1 MSSSFSP
8 EERRT
13 LLSVSGAHFV
23 SHLHLLV
30 LPPLFPLLRDNM
42 GVGFLELG
50 FALTLLNIVTF
61 FTQAP
66 MGLLVD
72 RVGARRMLVAGL
84 LLGGVGFLVA
94 GLGGSYAWLLAG
106 AVLAGLANSVYHPA
120 DYAIL
125 GSAIDDAHVGRAFS
139 LHTFAGYAGGAVAP
153 FLMLGVASFGGVTGA
168 LLLAALLGPLAAIP
182 LLRGAMDE
190 RPALRRARGAAKGE
204 TSGPR
209 LLNSAVL
216 SLLVFFTLIAFSN
229 TAIQGFAVSAWE
241 AASGVSL
248 TAANVAL
255 TAWLAASAVGV
266 LVGGYVADRTR
277 RHGLVA
283 ALGLGA
289 AAVLI
294 LIAGLGDLAAGPLT
308 AVMTVSGLLS
318 GLIMPSRDMMVR
330 AAAPPGQAGAAF
342 GLVST
347 GFSIGGIVGPVGFGW
362 LLDHGQPH
370 AIFLIAAGLLAGA
383 VLMSLV
389 QEARRG
395 RRIAL
400 APAE

>member
-1 MSSSFSP
+1 MSNGFSP
-8 EERRT
+8 AERRI

-23 SHLHLLV
+23 SHVHILA
-30 LPPLFPLLRDNM
+30 LPPLFPLLRDSI

-50 FALTLLNIVTF
+50 LALTVLNLVTF

-72 RVGARRMLVAGL
+72 RLGPQRVLVAGL
-84 LLGGVGFLVA
+84 LLGGIGFAAA
-94 GLGGSYAWLLAG
+94 GIGGSYAWLLVG
-106 AVLAGLANSVYHPA
+106 AFLAGLANSVYHPA

-153 FLMLGVASFGGVTGA
+153 FLMLGVASFAGVAGA
-168 LLLAALLGPLAAIP
+168 LVLAGLIGPLAAIP
-182 LLRGAMDE
+182 LLSGAMRE
-190 RPALRRARGAAKGE
+190 KPALRRAKAPGDAEA
-204 TSGPR
+204 PR
-209 LLNSAVL
+209 LLNAAVL
-216 SLLVFFTLIAFSN
+216 SLLVFFSLIAFSN
-229 TAIQGFAVSAWE
+229 TAVQGFAVSAWQ
-241 AASGVSL
+241 AATGITL
-248 TAANVAL
+248 AAANVAL
-255 TAWLAASAVGV
+255 TAWLAMSAIGV
-266 LVGGYVADRTR
+266 LAGGQVADRTK

-283 ALGLGA
+283 AFGLGA
-289 AAVLI
+289 ATLLI
-294 LIAGLGDLAAGPLT
+294 LVAGLGDLAPVPLVI
-308 AVMTVSGLLS
+308 VMATSGFLS

-347 GFSIGGIVGPVGFGW
+347 GFSIGGIVGPVAFGW

-370 AIFLIAAGLLAGA
+370 AIFVIAAALLGAG
-383 VLMSLV
+383 VLVSLL
-389 QEARRG
+389 QELRRG
-395 RRIAL
+395 RRMAL

>member
-1 MSSSFSP
+1 MSSSFSR
-8 EERRT
+8 EERRI
-13 LLSVSGAHFV
+13 LLSVSGAHFI

-30 LPPLFPLLRDNM
+30 LPPLFPLLRDAM
-42 GVGFLELG
+42 GISFLELG
-50 FALTLLNIVTF
+50 FALTLLNVVTF

-66 MGLLVD
+66 VGLLVD
-72 RVGARRMLVAGL
+72 RVGARRTLVAGL
-84 LLGGVGFLVA
+84 MLGGIAFVAA
-94 GLGGSYAWLLAG
+94 GLGGSYAWLLVA

-139 LHTFAGYAGGAVAP
+139 LHTFAGYAGGATAP
-153 FLMLGVASFGGVTGA
+153 FLMLGVASLGGLTGA
-168 LLLAALLGPLAAIP
+168 LILAGLLGPLAAIP
-182 LLRGAMDE
+182 LLREAMNE
-190 RPALRRARGAAKGE
+190 KPAARRPKGE
-204 TSGPR
+204 ARGPR
-209 LLNSAVL
+209 LLNAAVM
-216 SLLVFFTLIAFSN
+216 SLLVFFTLIAFGN
-229 TAIQGFAVSAWE
+229 TAVQSFAVSAWS
-241 AASGVSL
+241 AASGISL

-255 TAWLAASAVGV
+255 TAWLATSAVGV
-266 LVGGYVADRTR
+266 LAGGHVADRTK

-289 AAVLI
+289 AAFLI
-294 LIAGLGDLAAGPLT
+294 LVAGLGDLSPVPLT
-308 AVMTVSGLLS
+308 LVMGVSGFLS

-370 AIFLIAAGLLAGA
+370 AVFVIAASLMAAA
-383 VLMSLV
+383 VLTSLL
-389 QEARRG
+389 QELRRG
-395 RRIAL
+395 RRVSMV
-400 APAE
+400 PAE

>member
-1 MSSSFSP
+1 MSADFSP
-8 EERRT
+8 DERRL

-23 SHLHLLV
+23 SHVHVLA
-30 LPPLFPLLRDNM
+30 LPPLFPLLRDSM

-50 FALTLLNIVTF
+50 FALTVLNVVTF

-72 RVGARRMLVAGL
+72 RLGPRRVLVGGL
-84 LLGGVGFLVA
+84 LLGGIAFAAA
-94 GLGGSYAWLLAG
+94 GIGGTYAWLLVG

-153 FLMLGVASFGGVTGA
+153 FLLLGTASVAGIGA
-168 LLLAALLGPLAAIP
+168 ALVVAGLLGPLAAIP
-182 LLRGAMDE
+182 LLSGAMGE
-190 RPALRRARGAAKGE
+190 RPAPRRAKGQARGPG
-204 TSGPR
+204 
-209 LLNSAVL
+209 LLNGAVL
-216 SLLVFFTLIAFSN
+216 SLLAFFTLIAFSN
-229 TAIQGFAVSAWE
+229 TAIQGFAVSSWQ
-241 AASGVSL
+241 AASGLSL

-266 LVGGYVADRTR
+266 LAGGHVADRTK

-283 ALGLGA
+283 AVGLGA

-294 LIAGLGDLAAGPLT
+294 LVAGIGDLAPVPLVI
-308 AVMTVSGLLS
+308 VMSLSGLLS

-347 GFSIGGIVGPVGFGW
+347 GFSIGGIAGPLIFGW
-362 LLDHGQPH
+362 LLDHGRPH
-370 AIFLIAAGLLAGA
+370 GVFVIGAGLLGAA

-389 QEARRG
+389 QELRRS
-395 RRIAL
+395 RRMAM